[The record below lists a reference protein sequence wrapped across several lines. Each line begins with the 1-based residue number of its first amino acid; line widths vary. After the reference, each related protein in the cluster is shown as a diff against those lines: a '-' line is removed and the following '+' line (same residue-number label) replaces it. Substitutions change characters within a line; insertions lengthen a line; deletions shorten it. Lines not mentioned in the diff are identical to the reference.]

1 MENLVILQAYLC
13 FLLQHF
19 LILNRAVAEDAD
31 RKYDEISRKLMMM
44 EGEFEKAENRLESAK
59 NKQKMLADE
68 AEKLS
73 DSLKVS

>member
-1 MENLVILQAYLC
+1 
-13 FLLQHF
+13 
-19 LILNRAVAEDAD
+19 
-31 RKYDEISRKLMMM
+31 MM

-73 DSLKVS
+73 DSLKVRKQSCIKAAELYYVFVNLQKRIQIIYILLRI